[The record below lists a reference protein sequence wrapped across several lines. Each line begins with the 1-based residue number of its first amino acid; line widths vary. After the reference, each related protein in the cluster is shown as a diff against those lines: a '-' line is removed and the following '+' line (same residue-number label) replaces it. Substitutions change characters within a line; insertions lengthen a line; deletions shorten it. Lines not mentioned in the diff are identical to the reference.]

1 MKKLIKR
8 ITCVVLVA
16 ALVASL
22 AGCAKLNYVT
32 NGTIQAIQEV
42 KSGEWKNAGK
52 DSADNAAAEED
63 ASVLD
68 KSFEAG
74 TYGGVEFKSLED
86 VANYYVEAYN
96 YTKTLTAQY
105 KDADGKTQT
114 FYKMLGSE
122 KLEVGSVM
130 IDGKENSTI
139 NSLVPSIVGPMFDA
153 NIYGLVP
160 SGNRN
165 PELDNNLDDPT
176 RKNDHDYRTSTF
188 TGDDILDANIVDNGD
203 GTITMTIQPKQEELA
218 FRGEGTQG
226 SFFEVLGDITA
237 AVKSISVLSFT
248 EGDASDNVKVMYK
261 GGTGVI
267 TIDTKTK
274 EITAAK
280 YVMIANVDVTHASIA
295 IIKDKSASVK
305 ITYTNEYPASDD
317 YLKERRG
324 VVRL

>member
-1 MKKLIKR
+1 MKKLIKS
-8 ITCVVLVA
+8 ITCLALVA

-32 NGTIQAIQEV
+32 NGTITAIQEV

-52 DSADNAAAEED
+52 DGESDAAAEED
-63 ASVLD
+63 VSVLD
-68 KSFEAG
+68 KPFEAG

-105 KDADGKTQT
+105 KDADGNTKT
-114 FYKMLGSE
+114 FYKLLGTE
-122 KLEVGSVM
+122 DLQVGDVM
-130 IDGKENSTI
+130 IDGKANSTI

-153 NIYGLVP
+153 NSRSLVP
-160 SGNRN
+160 SGSRE
-165 PELDNNLDDPT
+165 PEYDNNLDDNT
-176 RKNDHDYRTSTF
+176 RKNDNDYRTSAF
-188 TGDDILDANIVDNGD
+188 KAEYILDANVVDNGD
-203 GTITMTIQPKQEELA
+203 GTITLTIQPKQEELA
-218 FRGEGTQG
+218 FRGEGPQG
-226 SFFEVLGDITA
+226 SFFEVLGDITG
-237 AVKSISVLSFT
+237 AVKSITVLSFT

-261 GGTGVI
+261 GGTGSV

-274 EITAAK
+274 EIVSAHYTM
-280 YVMIANVDVTHASIA
+280 VANVDVTHASIA

-305 ITYTNEYPASDD
+305 ITYTNEYPASDE

-324 VVRL
+324 ITRL

>member
-1 MKKLIKR
+1 MKKLIKS
-8 ITCVVLVA
+8 ITCLALVA

-32 NGTIQAIQEV
+32 NGTITAIQEV

-52 DSADNAAAEED
+52 DDAADAAAAED
-63 ASVLD
+63 VSVLD

-74 TYGGVEFKSLED
+74 TYGGVEFKSLDD

-105 KDADGKTQT
+105 KDADGNTKT
-114 FYKMLGSE
+114 FYKLLGTE
-122 KLEVGSVM
+122 DLQVGDVM
-130 IDGKENSTI
+130 IDGKANSTI

-153 NIYGLVP
+153 NSWSLVP
-160 SGNRN
+160 SGSRE
-165 PELDNNLDDPT
+165 PEYDNNLDDST
-176 RKNDHDYRTSTF
+176 RKNDNDYRTSAF
-188 TGDDILDANIVDNGD
+188 KGEYILDANVVDNGD
-203 GTITMTIQPKQEELA
+203 GTITLTIQPKQEELA
-218 FRGEGTQG
+218 FRGEGSQG
-226 SFFEVLGDITA
+226 SFFEVLGDITG

-261 GGTGVI
+261 GGTGSV

-274 EITAAK
+274 EIVSAHYT
-280 YVMIANVDVTHASIA
+280 MIANVDVTHACIA

-305 ITYTNEYPASDD
+305 ITYTNEYPASDE
-317 YLKERRG
+317 YLMERRG
-324 VVRL
+324 ITRL

>member
-8 ITCVVLVA
+8 ITCLALVA

-32 NGTIQAIQEV
+32 NGTITAIQEV
-42 KSGEWKNAGK
+42 KSGEWQNTG
-52 DSADNAAAEED
+52 DETGED
-63 ASVLD
+63 AASQEDTSVLD

-74 TYGGVEFKSLED
+74 TYGGVEFKDLND

-114 FYKMLGSE
+114 FYKLLGSE
-122 KLEVGSVM
+122 NLEVGDVM
-130 IDGKENSTI
+130 IDGKANSTI

-165 PELDNNLDDPT
+165 PELDNNLDDDT
-176 RKNDHDYRTSTF
+176 RKNDHDYRTSAL

-237 AVKSISVLSFT
+237 AVSSISVLSFT
-248 EGDASDNVKVMYK
+248 QGDASDNVKVMYK
-261 GGTGVI
+261 GGTGQV

-274 EITAAK
+274 EITSGK
-280 YVMIANVDVTHASIA
+280 FVMVANVDVTHASIA